1 MRMMLVG
8 AGAVGECI
16 LKVLKERGAKGRW
29 LSYVLIAD
37 YDWKRAEEVQR
48 HLEAERSGI
57 VFASACVSHQAVLVL
72 PLVPVMAITSSA
84 CEGWP

>member
-37 YDWKRAEEVQR
+37 YDGKRAEEVQR

-57 VFASACVSHQAVLVL
+57 VFASACVDAHDRRSLSGSCRSTGSIL
-72 PLVPVMAITSSA
+72 
-84 CEGWP
+84 